1 MGRRI
6 AYLHIGLPGSGGD
19 FLEQTLAEHAEALAA
34 QGVQAPAVQPG
45 EMFRA
50 AVEIRRDHR
59 AWGYERRE
67 VEGVWA
73 GICRR
78 MRKGPRV
85 SVVSKEMLSACTGDQ
100 AALLLDTLA
109 GIEVHVVI
117 TARRADAARHE
128 LVALRARWAAAVRHP
143 ERVHV
148 LVVPTDAEPQA
159 WIWQTLAD
167 LVGYDVARLR
177 EPVLSGAARR
187 PRRQR
192 AT

>member
-19 FLEQTLAEHAEALAA
+19 FLEQELAEHAEALAD
-34 QGVQAPAVQPG
+34 QGVQAPAVAPG
-45 EMFRA
+45 EMSRA
-50 AVEIRRDHR
+50 AIEIRREHR

-67 VEGVWA
+67 VEGAWA
-73 GICRR
+73 AICRR
-78 MRKGPRV
+78 VRKGPRV
-85 SVVSKEMLSACTGDQ
+85 SVVSNELLSACTEDQ
-100 AALLLDTLA
+100 AVLLLDTLA

-128 LVALRARWAAAVRHP
+128 LVALQARVAQALRRP

-148 LVVPTDAEPQA
+148 LVVPADAEPRA
-159 WIWQTLAD
+159 WIWQALGD

-177 EPVLSGAARR
+177 EPALSGAARR

-192 AT
+192 AM

>member
-1 MGRRI
+1 
-6 AYLHIGLPGSGGD
+6 
-19 FLEQTLAEHAEALAA
+19 
-34 QGVQAPAVQPG
+34 
-45 EMFRA
+45 MFRA
-50 AVEIRRDHR
+50 AIEIRRDHR

-67 VEGVWA
+67 VEGAWA
-73 GICRR
+73 AICRR
-78 MRKGPRV
+78 MHKGPRV
-85 SVVSKEMLSACTGDQ
+85 SVVSKEMLSACTDDQ

-128 LVALRARWAAAVRHP
+128 LVDLQARWARAVRRP

-148 LVVPTDAEPQA
+148 LVVPADAEPRD
-159 WIWQTLAD
+159 WIWQALGD
-167 LVGYDVARLR
+167 LVGYDVTRLR
-177 EPVLSGAARR
+177 QPALSGAARR